1 MANRKIEDIEG
12 IGPVLGEK
20 FRAAG
25 VKDTDALLQNAL
37 TAAQRK
43 ALAEKTGLSTA
54 RILEFANMADLYR
67 ISGVGSEYSEL
78 LEAAGVDTV
87 PELAQRNAAN
97 LVQAMTA
104 VNQEKKLT
112 RQVPAE
118 SEVGRWIEQAKSLPR
133 MLEY

>member
-1 MANRKIEDIEG
+1 MANRKIEDVEG
-12 IGPVLGEK
+12 IGPVLGDK

-25 VKDTDALLQNAL
+25 VKDTDALLKSAL

-43 ALAEKTGLSTA
+43 ALAEQTGLTDA
-54 RILEFANMADLYR
+54 RILKFANMVDLYR

-112 RQVPAE
+112 RQVPTEAE
-118 SEVGRWIEQAKSLPR
+118 VSKWIEQAKSLPR
-133 MLEY
+133 MIEH